1 MKTQKVYT
9 TEQELWQAFR
19 AGDRNAFAQLFHT
32 YSDAMYAYGRKITA
46 DSELVKDTIQ
56 DIFVKLHNNRAN
68 LGETQSLKGYL
79 LVALKRTLINHFHAS
94 SATLLSMDEV
104 NAREDASDLR
114 FEIELSAQDASDA
127 DWEDDEERRAQLTAA
142 LQQLTPRQ
150 REAIYLYY
158 IQEIPLSEIAV
169 LLEMNYQSTRNLLHR
184 AMLKLRQCVTSSS
197 LSMSALLL
205 QYLSL

>member
-1 MKTQKVYT
+1 
-9 TEQELWQAFR
+9 
-19 AGDRNAFAQLFHT
+19 
-32 YSDAMYAYGRKITA
+32 MYAYGRKITA

-56 DIFVKLHNNRAN
+56 DLFVKLHNNRAN
-68 LGETQSLKGYL
+68 LGETQSVKGYL

-94 SATLLSMDEV
+94 SATLLSIDELD
-104 NAREDASDLR
+104 ARGEASDLR
-114 FEIELSAQDASDA
+114 FEIELSAQGASELDPEA
-127 DWEDDEERRAQLTAA
+127 DEERRALLAAA
-142 LQQLTPRQ
+142 LQELTPRQ

-158 IQEIPLSEIAV
+158 IQEIPLNEISV